1 MTVTGPR
8 LSAAPRLSPHLGV
21 RSALRSA
28 PMQSGVSSAGGSS
41 TARADNFAFTVGLRW
56 IALVLGAVVAWR
68 TSHPSDVVVGLPI
81 AAFASLRTAEEFV
94 TFLRPGWVTNL
105 SLAAELAAAAA
116 AAAAT
121 GGWHSGWVV
130 TLVVV
135 AGIVGYSVPMRR
147 AGQIG
152 AAAVIVVFL
161 ANLTTRNW
169 LSPGVRTSIDLDAL
183 LVVAVLAVSYASW
196 LGRFGDADRAVLARA
211 NQRLMATNDLL
222 VMLEQTVLRGEYATD
237 PQQAG
242 RVVARLARKLLF
254 PNVVVVAA
262 SGNGETWRVLYAEGV
277 ALTAMVDDV
286 KVLRRTR
293 SLVAGGHTKPV
304 VMDQEGELLSDE
316 SRSGIC
322 IPLIVRGRTIGA
334 ILIESEEDDR
344 WSESDFEVMSQLSEW
359 ASLLIDN
366 AVRFHS
372 LWVVGSAEEKARVA
386 RNLHDSLGQS
396 MAALGL
402 QLDWIA
408 RTTEDEAQVARI
420 RELRADVTGMVAELR
435 YTMRDLSTE
444 VTSDCSLGDALRH
457 LVQGVSARAGTEIS
471 LDVRGEFRL
480 PVAQE
485 HQLLLMARTLLG
497 AAVDSRAESVLVK
510 WRSEED
516 GSCLEVGYSL
526 SPETSVDSAAPGGRY
541 ETEAPIVTAVAEV
554 QDRCWAVGA
563 TMETDMERDRC
574 RVRCMIAA

>member
-1 MTVTGPR
+1 
-8 LSAAPRLSPHLGV
+8 
-21 RSALRSA
+21 
-28 PMQSGVSSAGGSS
+28 MQSGVSSGSGS
-41 TARADNFAFTVGLRW
+41 TTALTDNVAFTVGLRW
-56 IALVLGAVVAWR
+56 VAVLVGAVVAWR
-68 TSHPSDVVVGLPI
+68 TSQASDVVVGLPI
-81 AAFASLRTAEEFV
+81 AAFACLRTAEEFV
-94 TFLRPGWVTNL
+94 TFLRPGWMITL
-105 SLAAELAAAAA
+105 SLAAELAAAGAA
-116 AAAAT
+116 VAAT

-130 TLVVV
+130 TLVVE
-135 AGIVGYSVPMRR
+135 AGIIGYSVPMRR
-147 AGQIG
+147 AGQVG

-161 ANLTTRNW
+161 VNLVTRNW
-169 LSPGVRTSIDLDAL
+169 LSSSVRTSIDLDAL
-183 LVVAVLAVSYASW
+183 LVVAVLAVSYAAW
-196 LGRFGDADRAVLARA
+196 LGRFGDDDRAVLARA

-237 PQQAG
+237 PQQAA
-242 RVVARLARKLLF
+242 RVVARLARKLLA

-262 SGNGETWRVLYAEGV
+262 SGTASDSWRVLYAEGV
-277 ALTAMVDDV
+277 TLSAMVDDV
-286 KVLRRTR
+286 KVLRRMR
-293 SLVAGGHTKPV
+293 ALVTGGQTKP
-304 VMDQEGELLSDE
+304 MAMTEEGELLSNQ
-316 SRSGIC
+316 SASGVC
-322 IPLIVRGRTIGA
+322 IPLVVRGRAIGA
-334 ILIESEEDDR
+334 IVIESERDNR
-344 WSESDFEVMSQLSEW
+344 WAESELEVMAQLAEW
-359 ASLLIDN
+359 ASLLVDN

-386 RNLHDSLGQS
+386 RNLHDHLGQS

-420 RELRADVTGMVAELR
+420 RELRSDVTGMVAELR

-444 VTSDCSLGDALRH
+444 VTTDCSLGDALRH
-457 LVQGVSARAGTEIS
+457 LVQSVSARAGTDIS

-510 WRSEED
+510 WRTEED
-516 GSCLEVGYSL
+516 GACLEVGYSL
-526 SPETSVDSAAPGGRY
+526 SPTTSIDSAAPGGRY
-541 ETEAPIVTAVAEV
+541 ETEAPIVSAVAEV

-563 TMETDMERDRC
+563 TMETDLESDRC

>member
-1 MTVTGPR
+1 
-8 LSAAPRLSPHLGV
+8 
-21 RSALRSA
+21 
-28 PMQSGVSSAGGSS
+28 MQSGVSSASGST
-41 TARADNFAFTVGLRW
+41 TALNDRVVFTLGLRW
-56 IALVLGAVVAWR
+56 VAVVVGAVVAWR
-68 TSHPSDVVVGLPI
+68 TSHGSDVVAGLPI
-81 AAFASLRTAEEFV
+81 AVFACLRTAEEFV
-94 TFLRPGWVTNL
+94 TFLRPGWMTTL

-116 AAAAT
+116 AVGAT

-130 TLVVV
+130 TLVVE
-135 AGIVGYSVPMRR
+135 AGIVGYSIPMRWSGQVG
-147 AGQIG
+147 AG
-152 AAAVIVVFL
+152 AVILVFL
-161 ANLTTRNW
+161 ANLLTRGA
-169 LSPGVRTSIDLDAL
+169 LSSNVRTSLDLDAFL
-183 LVVAVLAVSYASW
+183 IVAVLAVSYAAW
-196 LGRFGDADRAVLARA
+196 LGRFGDADRAILARA

-242 RVVARLARKLLF
+242 RVVARLARKLLS
-254 PNVVVVAA
+254 PSVVVVAA
-262 SGNGETWRVLYAEGV
+262 SGNGDTWRVLFADGV
-277 ALTAMVDDV
+277 TLPAMVDDV
-286 KVLRRTR
+286 QVLRRVR
-293 SLVAGGHTKPV
+293 ALVAAGQTKPV
-304 VMDQEGELLSDE
+304 AMDQGGELQSDA

-322 IPLIVRGRTIGA
+322 IPLVVRGRAIGA
-334 ILIESEEDDR
+334 ILIESEVDDR

-359 ASLLIDN
+359 ASLLVDN
-366 AVRFHS
+366 AVRFHA

-408 RTTEDEAQVARI
+408 RTTDDEAQVARI

-444 VTSDCSLGDALRH
+444 VTPECSLGDALRH
-457 LVQGVSARAGTEIS
+457 LVQSVSARAGTEIS

-497 AAVDSRAESVLVK
+497 AAIDSRAESVLVK
-510 WRSEED
+510 WRTEED
-516 GSCLEVGYSL
+516 GACLEVGYSL
-526 SPETSVDSAAPGGRY
+526 SPATSVDSAAPGGRY